1 LAYSS
6 LGVFQPVG
14 SCTEDDWAVMA
25 VEAAPSISAS
35 AANKPIVFLV
45 VFFAC
50 NLDIAVLLIEN
61 LAILDP
67 SHLAQV

>member
-1 LAYSS
+1 
-6 LGVFQPVG
+6 
-14 SCTEDDWAVMA
+14 MA